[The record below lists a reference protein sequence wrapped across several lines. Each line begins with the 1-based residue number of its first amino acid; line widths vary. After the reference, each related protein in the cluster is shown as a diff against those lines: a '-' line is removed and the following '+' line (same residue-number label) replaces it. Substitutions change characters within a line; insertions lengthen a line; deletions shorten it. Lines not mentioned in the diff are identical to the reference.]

1 MQRITIMKT
10 ALITGVTGQDGSYL
24 AENLLKKQNYKH
36 VIGLVRRRS
45 ADGVNRLEQIQ
56 THPALTIMQGELEDA
71 GLLARLFSVYRI
83 DECYNLAAQSFVRYS
98 FDNPV
103 ATAMTNYIGV
113 INLLEAIRHHSPNTR
128 YYQASTSEMFGGLTE
143 EYLSENHSFHPRS
156 PYGTS
161 KLAAYWHAVNMREA
175 YGLFTCN
182 GILFNHESPR
192 RGSEFVTQKIAAAAV
207 RFRAWKNSGG
217 MGEPPVLRLGNLEAR
232 RDWGHAQDYVEGM
245 RLMLQEE
252 EPGDYVL
259 ATGQAHSV
267 RDFVELSFAHP
278 EVGVKIRWKG
288 EGLNEVGSDADGRV
302 LVAIDPVHYR
312 PSEVH
317 VLLGDWKKAR
327 ECLGWKP
334 QFSFEDMVDQMIRA
348 QVARREGHGP
358 TA

>member
-1 MQRITIMKT
+1 MKT

-24 AENLLKKQNYKH
+24 AEILLKKYHYKH

-45 ADGVNRLEQIQ
+45 GDGKNRLEKIQ
-56 THPALTIMQGELEDA
+56 THPSLTILQGELEDP
-71 GLLARLFSVYRI
+71 GLLARLFSIFRI

-113 INLLEAIRHHSPNTR
+113 INLLEAIRHQSPNTR
-128 YYQASTSEMFGGLTE
+128 FYQASTSEMFGGLNDE
-143 EYLSENHSFHPRS
+143 KLSENHSFHPRS

-161 KLAAYWHAVNMREA
+161 KLAAYWHSVNMREA
-175 YGLFTCN
+175 YDLYVCN

-192 RGSEFVTQKIAAAAV
+192 RGSEFVTQKIAAGAV
-207 RFRAWKNSGG
+207 GYRGWKNSGSLG
-217 MGEPPVLRLGNLEAR
+217 IPPILRLGNLEAK

-245 RLMLQEE
+245 HLMLEQDN
-252 EPGDYVL
+252 PGDYVL

-267 RDFVELSFAHP
+267 RDFVELAFNHS
-278 EVGVKIRWKG
+278 EVGVKINWQG
-288 EGLNEVGSDADGRV
+288 DGLNEVGCDSDGRV
-302 LVAIDPVHYR
+302 IVAIDPVHYR

-327 ECLGWKP
+327 ECLNWKP
-334 QFSFEDMVDQMIRA
+334 KYSFQDLVDQMIMA
-348 QVARREGHGP
+348 HVEIQEG
-358 TA
+358 